1 MDKIKIKAH
10 QRGLTGKKVKVLRS
24 EGKLPAIVYGK
35 DVESLPILLDLREAT
50 RVLRGVS
57 SSSLLTLEI
66 DGKEYDALVRERQR
80 NVISGEY
87 LHIDFLAV
95 SLTEKVRTLVNV
107 VLEGEPPAIKEFDA
121 ILINGLDRV
130 EVECLPSDL
139 PEKIVVDISSIEG
152 IGDGVYVK
160 DLILPLDVEILE
172 DLDDMIVVATAP
184 TLVIEEIE
192 EEVEEEEEGEVG
204 PEVIEKGK
212 KEEGEETEE

>member
-1 MDKIKIKAH
+1 MAKIKIKAH

-35 DVESLPILLDLREAT
+35 DVEPLPILLDLREAT

-66 DGKEYDALVRERQR
+66 DGTEYDALVRERQR

-107 VLEGEPPAIKEFDA
+107 VLEGEPPAIKDFDA

-172 DLDDMIVVATAP
+172 DLEDMIVVATAP
-184 TLVIEEIE
+184 TLIVEEIE
-192 EEVEEEEEGEVG
+192 EEVEEEEEGEVE

-212 KEEGEETEE
+212 KEEDEEIEN

>member
-35 DVESLPILLDLREAT
+35 DVEPLPILLDLREAT

-57 SSSLLTLEI
+57 SSSLLSLEI
-66 DGKEYDALVRERQR
+66 DGTEYDALVRERQR

-107 VLEGEPPAIKEFDA
+107 VLEGEAPAINDFNA
-121 ILINGLDRV
+121 VLITGLDRV

-160 DLILPLDVEILE
+160 DLILPFDVEILE
-172 DLDDMIVVATAP
+172 DLEDMIVVATAP
-184 TLVIEEIE
+184 TLVVEEIE
-192 EEVEEEEEGEVG
+192 EEVEEEEEGEVE

>member
-10 QRGLTGKKVKVLRS
+10 HRGLTGKKVKVLRS

-35 DVESLPILLDLREAT
+35 DVEPLPILLDLREAT
-50 RVLRGVS
+50 RVLRDVS
-57 SSSLLTLEI
+57 RSSLLTLEI

-107 VLEGEPPAIKEFDA
+107 VLEGEAPAINDFNA
-121 ILINGLDRV
+121 VLITGLDRV

-139 PEKIVVDISSIEG
+139 PEKIVVDVFSIES

-160 DLILPLDVEILE
+160 DLIFPPNVEILE
-172 DLDDMIVVATAP
+172 DLEDMIVVATAP
-184 TLVIEEIE
+184 TLIVEEIE
-192 EEVEEEEEGEVG
+192 EEIEEEEGVEIE

-212 KEEGEETEE
+212 EEEGEETED

>member
-1 MDKIKIKAH
+1 MDKIKIKAQ
-10 QRGLTGKKVKVLRS
+10 QRELIGKKVKVLRS

-35 DVESLPILLDLREAT
+35 DVEPLPILLDLREAT

-57 SSSLLTLEI
+57 SSSLLSLEI
-66 DGKEYDALVRERQR
+66 DGTEYDALVRERQR

-107 VLEGEPPAIKEFDA
+107 VLEGEPPAIEEFDA

-160 DLILPLDVEILE
+160 DLILPVDVEILE
-172 DLDDMIVVATAP
+172 DLEDMIVVATAP
-184 TLVIEEIE
+184 TLIVEEIE
-192 EEVEEEEEGEVG
+192 EEVEEEEEGEVE

-212 KEEGEETEE
+212 KEEDEEKED

>member
-50 RVLRGVS
+50 RVLRGVG
-57 SSSLLTLEI
+57 SSSLLNLEI

-107 VLEGEPPAIKEFDA
+107 VLEGEPPAIEDFDA

-152 IGDGVYVK
+152 IGDGIYVK
-160 DLILPLDVEILE
+160 DLILPPDVEILE
-172 DLDDMIVVATAP
+172 DLEDMIVVATAP
-184 TLVIEEIE
+184 TLIIEEIE
-192 EEVEEEEEGEVG
+192 EEVEEEEGIEVE
-204 PEVIEKGK
+204 PEVIEKGR
-212 KEEGEETEE
+212 KEEEEEIEE